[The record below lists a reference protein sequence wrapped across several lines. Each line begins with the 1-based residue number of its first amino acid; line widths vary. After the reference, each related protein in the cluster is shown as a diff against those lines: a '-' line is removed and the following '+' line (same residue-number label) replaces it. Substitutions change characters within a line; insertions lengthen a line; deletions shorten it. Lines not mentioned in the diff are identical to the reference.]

1 MRRLVM
7 LIVATAAVIAL
18 LVTIRAADRS
28 DVRNRPAALSS
39 PPTALP
45 TLGSPSSSTSAVP
58 PPHYRSGTVVKE
70 DHTDYGTVRLKV
82 TTKNGRIVEIGVLQL
97 PHANEVDREL
107 SEPAARALTREVLR
121 VQTADVDI
129 VSGAT
134 YTSQGYLNSLQAAL
148 DQLS

>member
-1 MRRLVM
+1 MRRLAV
-7 LIVATAAVIAL
+7 LVVATAAVVAL
-18 LVTIRAADRS
+18 LVTIRAVDGS
-28 DVRNRPAALSS
+28 DHSKRPAALAS
-39 PPTALP
+39 PPVETSSGALP
-45 TLGSPSSSTSAVP
+45 SSTRPTP
-58 PPHYRSGTVVKE
+58 PPHYRSGTVVTA

-82 TTKNGRIVEIGVLQL
+82 TTSKGRIAGIDVLEL

-121 VQTADVDI
+121 VQTADVDV

-134 YTSQGYLNSLQAAL
+134 YTSTGYLNSLQAAL

>member
-1 MRRLVM
+1 MRRLTI
-7 LIVATAAVIAL
+7 LIVATAALIAL
-18 LVTIRAADRS
+18 LVTVHAVDGSNADH
-28 DVRNRPAALSS
+28 PAARETVPA
-39 PPTALP
+39 PPSVGLP
-45 TLGSPSSSTSAVP
+45 SSTSSTP
-58 PPHYRSGTVVKE
+58 PPHYRSGTVIKA

-82 TTKNGRIVEIGVLQL
+82 TAKHGRIVRIDVLEL

-107 SEPAARALTREVLR
+107 SKPAAQTLTHEALR

-134 YTSQGYLNSLQAAL
+134 YTSEGYLNSLQAAL